1 MILFDHQGCYSGQCA
16 FQQAIM
22 AQIAADDVSNENNH
36 VEMKRKARELFDLAR
51 KLLIERDGHYNV
63 VYPEAKRDAEP
74 LRKATGAEGFSEA
87 REGEGNG

>member
-36 VEMKRKARELFDLAR
+36 VEMKRRARELFDLAR

-74 LRKATGAEGFSEA
+74 LRKATGAEGFPGA
-87 REGEGNG
+87 QEGGGNG